1 MHIARTVEE
10 LRALRRRHE
19 GDSWGLVPT
28 MGFLHQGHLELVH
41 RARRENQR
49 VAASIFVNP
58 TQFDQSEDLENYPR
72 NLERDLELLENAGT
86 DLAFCPPPEEVYP
99 PGFQTYVTVEEASQP
114 LEGQSRSG
122 HFRGVAT
129 VVAKLF
135 CLIRPTRAYFG
146 QKDAQQCVVIQRMAQ
161 DLGFDLEVVICPTV
175 READGLAM
183 SSRNARLSPE
193 QRRSAPVLYRAL
205 RAAAEALANGEGS
218 GEVLR
223 RRMTEII
230 DAEPLARIDY
240 VSVANP
246 ASLAEC
252 DRIGTEVLLSLAVFY
267 GTIRLIDNLLLEAP
281 FGPIAGAA
289 GVAHRVEKD

>member
-1 MHIARTVEE
+1 MHIAHTVEE
-10 LRALRRRHE
+10 LRTLRRRHE

-28 MGFLHQGHLELVH
+28 MGFLHDGHLELVQ

-58 TQFDQSEDLENYPR
+58 TQFDRNEDLATYPR
-72 NLERDLELLENAGT
+72 DLQRDLELLEQAGT
-86 DLAFCPPPEEVYP
+86 DVAFCPPPEEVYP
-99 PGFQTYVTVEEASQP
+99 PGFQTYVTVEEVSQP
-114 LEGQSRSG
+114 LEGASRSG

-135 CLIRPTRAYFG
+135 CLVRPTRAYFG

-193 QRRSAPVLYRAL
+193 QRSSAPVLYRAL
-205 RAAAEALANGEGS
+205 RSAAAALADGERDAAA
-218 GEVLR
+218 LR
-223 RRMTEII
+223 RRMTETIQ
-230 DAEPLARIDY
+230 AEPLVRIDY
-240 VSVANP
+240 VSVADP
-246 ASLAEC
+246 VSLQELE
-252 DRIGTEVLLSLAVFY
+252 RVGNGVLLSLAVFY
-267 GTIRLIDNLLLEAP
+267 GTIRLIDNLLLEEP
-281 FGPIAGAA
+281 FAISVGSR
-289 GVAHRVEKD
+289 VAKE